1 MYRPNLTVCAF
12 CTHAHDFQTSV
23 GLNDEVCA
31 CASVCVHISVS
42 ALTLMLNLLRDFSF
56 FVLAFF
62 FYFVCCVHIWRGG
75 SRGSARGRGTVLT
88 CV

>member
-62 FYFVCCVHIWRGG
+62 FISFVVFIYGEG
-75 SRGSARGRGTVLT
+75 SRGGVRGGAGRY
-88 CV
+88 